1 MSAQLVHNLPTLQN
15 LLRRD
20 PQSYKEEFNV
30 QYEYLKSKLALF
42 HLSPSTELTE
52 ELGELIMFVSHCVKS
67 YPAYHAEFP
76 ALLEDLI
83 KKHNNLLPSELR
95 IGICKSL
102 IILRNRNIYSP
113 VSLLKLFFELLSC
126 PDKSL
131 RELLKLHIISDV
143 KSMNMK
149 HKNNKLNRAIQSFIH
164 SILDKTSPIAAKI
177 ATQILVELYRK
188 RVWNDSKTVN
198 ILAEACTSMQNKVM
212 VTALKFFLSNEPN
225 QEEDDSSDEEDE
237 KEKSKKVSNLVRS
250 NTVSKKN
257 RNRAKK
263 LERARLILR
272 KHVKKK
278 RAGEGSFLAIH
289 LIHDP
294 QSFVEQLYKKL
305 NKFNDKWDIKLLLI
319 MLISRV
325 VGVHQLFLLNFYPYL
340 QRYLTHHQ
348 TDCTKLLS
356 SLAQACHPLVPPDV
370 IQPLLRH
377 ISNAFISENNS
388 HEVMAVGINSV
399 REVCVRCPLAMTTEL
414 LQDLAQYKKHND
426 KSVSTSARSLISL
439 FRTINRSMLAKVD
452 QGKPSEEYKQEGAD
466 YAADSAV
473 SAIAGIEHLEDSE
486 SESCCESEEEMEEE
500 EAEKLDEEAEETAG
514 TSMKRKRCVSEGVS
528 EGSECCKRRRV
539 CSESEC
545 KPTPAQRKRTVSESE
560 RNKPHVS
567 HAMKH
572 AIRKRAISESSNHS
586 TGSRGRSLSES
597 SAGSRRRKH
606 SVGSEVKKTAD
617 QLMTDRI
624 LTEEDFAKIEERR
637 LKAAFTGPVKKG
649 KRQASPE
656 RMDDNGEL
664 VNQENIEHVA
674 KRKKSTKQERMDA
687 IKEGRSTKKYGIKK
701 AKMNEHAST
710 TNKDKSKKHKNF
722 MMCIKKRSV
731 SGKGKRSFADKQRD
745 LKSRLMKRHKG

>member
-1 MSAQLVHNLPTLQN
+1 MSAQLPHNLPTLQN

-42 HLSPSTELTE
+42 HLSPSTELTA

-126 PDKSL
+126 PDKTL

-149 HKNNKLNRAIQSFIH
+149 HKNNKLNRSIQSFIH
-164 SILDKTSPIAAKI
+164 SVLDKTSPIAAKI
-177 ATQILVELYRK
+177 ATQIMVELYRK

-198 ILAEACTSMQNKVM
+198 ILAEACTSSQNKVM

-225 QEEDDSSDEEDE
+225 AEEEDSSDEEDE

-257 RNRAKK
+257 RNRVKK

-278 RAGEGSFLAIH
+278 RGAEGSFLAIH

-319 MLISRV
+319 MLISRI

-348 TDCTKLLS
+348 TSCTKLLS

-388 HEVMAVGINSV
+388 NEVMAVGINSV
-399 REVCVRCPLAMTTEL
+399 REICIRCPLAMTPEL

-426 KSVSTSARSLISL
+426 KSVSTSARSLITL
-439 FRTINRSMLAKVD
+439 FRTLNRSLLAKVD
-452 QGKPSEEYKQEGAD
+452 QGKPNEEYNQEGAD

-486 SESCCESEEEMEEE
+486 SGSESDCCEEEEMEEE
-500 EAEKLDEEAEETAG
+500 EEGEAETTG
-514 TSMKRKRCVSEGVS
+514 GPCLKRKRCCSEGEQS
-528 EGSECCKRRRV
+528 EKRRKT
-539 CSESEC
+539 CSESEPPTLIP
-545 KPTPAQRKRTVSESE
+545 KDTPAQRRRTASESE

-586 TGSRGRSLSES
+586 AGSRGRTLSES
-597 SAGSRRRKH
+597 STGSRKRKH
-606 SVGSEVKKTAD
+606 SVSDKKTAD

-637 LKAAFTGPVKKG
+637 LKAAFTGPIRKG
-649 KRQASPE
+649 KRQADPE

-664 VNQENIEHVA
+664 VNQDNIEHVA
-674 KRKKSTKQERMDA
+674 KRKKSTKEERMDA
-687 IKEGRSTKKYGIKK
+687 IKEGRSTKKYGIKR

-710 TNKDKSKKHKNF
+710 TNRDKEKKKNF
-722 MMCIKKRSV
+722 MMTIKKRSV
-731 SGKGKRSFADKQRD
+731 GGKNKKGFAEKQKE
-745 LKSRLMKRHKG
+745 LKNRLMKRHKG